1 MIKRYEFRKRD
12 FKREINPDMKF
23 TANSR
28 LPKSKS
34 QAPAPVKSK
43 KTFINALQFFY
54 NKINISDPKPGED
67 PRKLRRRA
75 SQLETDFRKASA
87 KELGEDEAGVD
98 PTRKKEEA
106 MNFIGDVAKAVLTK
120 YDFFPKTDG
129 QFLREGEGRHCS
141 NPSER
146 DRDVYLRLLHNAA

>member
-23 TANSR
+23 TTNSR

-54 NKINISDPKPGED
+54 NKINISDQKPGEL
-67 PRKLRRRA
+67 PQNHRA
-75 SQLETDFRKASA
+75 SQLETDFRKTSA

-98 PTRKKEEA
+98 PSRKKEEA

-120 YDFFPKTDG
+120 YEFFPKTDTA
-129 QFLREGEGRHCS
+129 FLREGDGRHCS
-141 NPSER
+141 NPAQR
-146 DRDVYLRLLHNAA
+146 DREVYLRLLHNSG